1 LNLFR
6 IWSLDIRI
14 LLKLVGDKPQPYNMV
29 EQVFFVVAGLIPA
42 LARQQRA
49 GRLLTAPLCLLPM
62 LCIYA
67 LLALKITNTM
77 AATSATIMATMT
89 IIVPVSNPPGEGV
102 AADGATADEAT
113 TVNCPCSPS
122 SDTS

>member
-1 LNLFR
+1 MNLFR

-29 EQVFFVVAGLIPA
+29 EQIIFVVAGVIPA
-42 LARQQRA
+42 LARHQRE
-49 GRLLTAPLCLLPM
+49 GRLLTAPLYLLLM
-62 LCIYA
+62 LCVYA
-67 LLALKITNTM
+67 LLILKIASAM
-77 AATSATIMATMT
+77 AATSTTIMATMT

-102 AADGATADEAT
+102 AVDAT